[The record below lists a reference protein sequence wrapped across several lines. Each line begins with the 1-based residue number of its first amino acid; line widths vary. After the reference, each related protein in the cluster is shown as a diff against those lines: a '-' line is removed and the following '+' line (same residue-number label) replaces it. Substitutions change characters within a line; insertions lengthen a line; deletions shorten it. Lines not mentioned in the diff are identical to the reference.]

1 MYAIDWASLLT
12 RTHRGCSACASCPRG
27 ADAPAHTHTHA
38 RRLPAVSG
46 TVWALGLTSLF
57 TDISSEMVASVLPV
71 YLVLHLGLSP
81 LAFGVIDGVYQ
92 GAAALVRVAA
102 GVLADRWRRHKE
114 IAATGYAV
122 SAACR
127 LLILAAGAAWSTIAC
142 VVALDRLGKGI
153 RTAPRDALISQRTPC
168 KSLATAFGVHRA
180 MDAAGAM
187 FGPILAFILL
197 ATTPNGFDV
206 LFVASFGVAIVGV
219 AAILLFV
226 PSSLPNEKRIPQPA
240 ISLRSASR
248 LLAEPRFRGLVIG
261 GSLLGLATISDSF
274 IFLILQRRL
283 GIGATA
289 FPLLYVGTSLFTSM
303 FSVPCGRLADR
314 VGRRRVLLCGY
325 GVLAGVYALLLGFP
339 AGSFAMAAL
348 IIALL
353 GAYYAATE
361 GVLTAMAAAVLPGS
375 HSGSGLAVLSTATN
389 IARLVASVAF
399 GWLWTVS
406 GLEPATA
413 ISLVVLLA
421 AIVGAAAALARA
433 DKDADRE
440 SLTAQPV

>member
-12 RTHRGCSACASCPRG
+12 RSNRGPSAASQA
-27 ADAPAHTHTHA
+27 ADDGTGSSTRA
-38 RRLPAVSG
+38 RRFPRVSG
-46 TVWALGLTSLF
+46 TVWALGVTSFF

-114 IAATGYAV
+114 IAATGYAL

-127 LLILAAGAAWSTIAC
+127 VLILAAGTAWSTIAA

-153 RTAPRDALISQRTPC
+153 RTAPRDALISQRTPAQ
-168 KSLATAFGVHRA
+168 SLATAFGVHRA

-197 ATTPNGFDV
+197 AMVPGGFDL
-206 LFVASFGVAIVGV
+206 LFVASFSIAVVGL

-226 PSSLPNEKRIPQPA
+226 PSSLDVDLRVSQPA
-240 ISLRSASR
+240 ISLRSATR
-248 LLAEPRFRGLVIG
+248 LLAEPRFRALVIG
-261 GSLLGLATISDSF
+261 GFLLGLATISDSF
-274 IFLILQRRL
+274 IFLVLQRKL
-283 GIGATA
+283 GLGATA

-314 VGRRRVLLCGY
+314 AGRRPVLLCGY
-325 GVLAGVYALLLGFP
+325 GLLACVYALLVGFP
-339 AGSFAMAAL
+339 TGTFMMAAL
-348 IIALL
+348 IIGLL

-361 GVLTAMAAAVLPGS
+361 GVLMAMAAAVLPSS
-375 HSGSGLAVLSTATN
+375 HSGSGLAVLATATN
-389 IARLVASVAF
+389 ISRLVASVAF
-399 GWLWTVS
+399 GWLWTVA
-406 GLEPATA
+406 GLEPATG
-413 ISLVVLLA
+413 ISLAALLA
-421 AIVGAAAALARA
+421 AIVGAAVALTHA
-433 DKDADRE
+433 DKHADR
-440 SLTAQPV
+440 